1 MAESSRRGGGKGK
14 SIVPP
19 ARNFSPLNN
28 QDLDFL
34 FDDDDENT
42 LQDVDVQPHYQQ
54 SQGTQGNGALRLVP
68 AGNSK
73 EQCTSWFEI
82 DCKMF

>member
-19 ARNFSPLNN
+19 TRNFSPLNN

-42 LQDVDVQPHYQQ
+42 LQDVEVQPTYQQ
-54 SQGTQGNGALRLVP
+54 SQGTQGSTSIPSALIP
-68 AGNSK
+68 PS
-73 EQCTSWFEI
+73 
-82 DCKMF
+82 

>member
-42 LQDVDVQPHYQQ
+42 LQNVDVINNLKAHKAAHRYRRR
-54 SQGTQGNGALRLVP
+54 LRYR
-68 AGNSK
+68 
-73 EQCTSWFEI
+73 
-82 DCKMF
+82 